1 MPTLDAP
8 RKAFAFFGEMYRSGT
23 PFTVGDLEATTGW
36 SGQTAPTYISKKWSD
51 FLEYNK
57 TAGVYRV
64 KMEFR
69 RLSEQEFL
77 DHFSQKTP
85 IFGKY
90 KRISFNSVVTYEFL
104 LPLAREPEL
113 RTILDELFYADSIE
127 NRVREVGLD
136 EVRTWLAQSDDEDE
150 SEYVRRVVCY
160 LADLFSGYSVHHVN
174 GRFRPKELR
183 THAEAAM
190 LLEDYERYLIDE
202 TTASVRFII
211 PIPSS
216 RAETFDGRG
225 QEAAI
230 DDVVAIRKM
239 FIALFAEAVV
249 RTVKGED
256 EIWLMEESEHGRNL
270 FVWERDR
277 D

>member
-1 MPTLDAP
+1 MPTLDTA
-8 RKAFAFFGEMYRSGT
+8 RAAYRFFRARYQSGMT
-23 PFTVGDLEATTGW
+23 FTVAELEAETGW
-36 SGQTAPTYISKKWSD
+36 SGQTAPTYIRKKWSD
-51 FLEYNK
+51 FLDYNRN
-57 TAGVYRV
+57 ADVYRV
-64 KMEFR
+64 KTEFR

-90 KRISFNSVVTYEFL
+90 KRTSFSSMLTYEFL

-136 EVRTWLAQSDDEDE
+136 EVRTWIQQDDDEDE
-150 SEYVRRVVCY
+150 SEYVQKVVHH
-160 LADLFSGYSVHHVN
+160 LADLFSGYSVHHVS

-183 THAEAAM
+183 THAEAAT

-202 TTASVRFII
+202 TTAAVRFII

-216 RAETFDGRG
+216 RSSSFDGG
-225 QEAAI
+225 GASVTVDE
-230 DDVVAIRKM
+230 VVAIRKM

-256 EIWLMEESEHGRNL
+256 EIWLLEESEHGRSL